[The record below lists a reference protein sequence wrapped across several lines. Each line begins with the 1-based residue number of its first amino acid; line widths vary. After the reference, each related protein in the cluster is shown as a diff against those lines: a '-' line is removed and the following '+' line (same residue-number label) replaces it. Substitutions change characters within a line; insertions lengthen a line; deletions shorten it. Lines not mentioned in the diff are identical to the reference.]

1 MECIK
6 CKVLEA
12 NKESGLCDACENEE
26 LSKINGLLY
35 LPALGLILGVIG
47 SAIELYSFTITAFNY
62 FNETG
67 FLSYYAMG
75 AFALLICGFIV
86 SLYATWLFFRRKKGT
101 RKAMIAYYA
110 AGLIIALYL
119 TVLPAILF
127 DVQQDSDNIRLL
139 VSGIFGVVIWIPYFI
154 FSKRINM
161 VFCR

>member
-12 NKESGLCDACENEE
+12 NKESGLCYVCENEE

-35 LPALGLILGVIG
+35 LPALGLILGIIY
-47 SAIELYSFTITAFNY
+47 STIEFYSFTINVFDHFNK
-62 FNETG
+62 TG

-75 AFALLICGFIV
+75 AFAFLICGSLV
-86 SLYATWLFFRRKKGT
+86 SFYAAWLFFRRKKGT

-110 AGLIIALYL
+110 TGLIIALYF
-119 TVLPAILF
+119 TVLPTILF
-127 DVQQDSDNIRLL
+127 NAQQGSGDVRVL
-139 VSGIFGVVIWIPYFI
+139 VSGIFGVVIWIPYFV
-154 FSKRINM
+154 FSKRINT

>member
-1 MECIK
+1 MKCIN
-6 CKVLEA
+6 CKTSEA

-35 LPALGLILGVIG
+35 FPALGLILGVIRI
-47 SAIELYSFTITAFNY
+47 AIELYSFTIAAFNY

-75 AFALLICGFIV
+75 VFVLLICGFIV
-86 SLYATWLFFRRKKGT
+86 SIYAAWLFFRRKKGT
-101 RKAMIAYYA
+101 RKAMIAYYVT
-110 AGLIIALYL
+110 GLIIALYL
-119 TVLPAILF
+119 TVLPAIIF
-127 DVQQDSDNIRLL
+127 DVQQDSDNIILL
-139 VSGIFGVVIWIPYFI
+139 MSGVFGVVIWIPYFI

>member
-6 CKVLEA
+6 CRGFEA
-12 NKESGLCDACENEE
+12 NKESGLCDDCEKEE
-26 LSKINGLLY
+26 LCKINGLLY

-47 SAIELYSFTITAFNY
+47 GAIVLYNFTMTVFNY

-75 AFALLICGFIV
+75 AFTFLACGFLV
-86 SLYATWLFFRRKKGT
+86 SLYAMWFFFRRKKGT
-101 RKAMIAYYA
+101 RKAMIAYYVTK
-110 AGLIIALYL
+110 LIVALYL

-127 DVQQDSDNIRLL
+127 DAQQDSDNIRLL
-139 VSGIFGVVIWIPYFI
+139 VSGLFGVVIWIPYFI